1 MRTRQVIIG
10 TISLAILTTAGF
22 RAAPNQAGAALDAKT
37 PPAAAPALAS
47 GVSEVMKL
55 FRGGTSADIIAGYVR
70 NSPLSFYLSADNIL
84 FLQQQGLP
92 EPVIMAMLQR
102 YGELQRQTGMAAR
115 AAAPVPA
122 RAPAPQY
129 QSYAAEYPAVSYPYV
144 PPPSYPVYQPYYEP
158 YYGEPFLYEPVLLQ
172 YVLLVSLRRPGVSL
186 RHWPGGRNR
195 PCRLCAGRI
204 CRAHRRW
211 CKNWRRSQNWR
222 QWRWRT
228 YWRQRRRSRRRT
240 PMNIC
245 APFANCAVD

>member
-10 TISLAILTTAGF
+10 TISLAILTAAGF

-37 PPAAAPALAS
+37 AVAAAPGLAS

-84 FLQQQGLP
+84 FLQQQGVP
-92 EPVIMAMLQR
+92 EPAIMAMLQR

-129 QSYAAEYPAVSYPYV
+129 QSYAAAYPAVSYPYV

-158 YYGEPFLYEPVLLQ
+158 FLYEPYYYNTFYWYRSGGPLFH
-172 YVLLVSLRRPGVSL
+172 SGIGRTGGIGHAGVAQGGSAA
-186 RHWPGGRNR
+186 RAGGGARIGGGARVGGSGGHIGGSGGGGR
-195 PCRLCAGRI
+195 AGG
-204 CRAHRRW
+204 RR
-211 CKNWRRSQNWR
+211 
-222 QWRWRT
+222 
-228 YWRQRRRSRRRT
+228 
-240 PMNIC
+240 
-245 APFANCAVD
+245 